1 MSEIYTVIVV
11 ILGILAVS
19 GLFVGVSNDAVN
31 FLNSAIGSKAAPMKT
46 ILLVASIGILLGTVT
61 SSGMM
66 EVARN
71 GMFNP
76 GLFSFHE
83 VMMLYMGVMF
93 ANVILLDLY
102 NSMGLPTSTTVS
114 LIFCL
119 LGAAVAVSIYKI
131 SNDEALGMGDLNH
144 FINTGR
150 AMGIVSA
157 ILLSVVIAFTF
168 GTLIMY
174 ISRLIFSFRY
184 TAMFRRF
191 GAFWCGA
198 SFTAILYFAVF
209 KGLKTPLAGSAAIE
223 WIDQHILLS
232 LFLCWAVGSLLLF
245 FLQRLKINILRL
257 TILSGTFALALAFA
271 GNDLVNFIGV
281 PVAGF
286 DAYSIARHAGDST
299 ILMEGLNASVPANFL
314 VLMTAGVIMIVTLWT
329 SKKAMHVTE
338 TEISLSTQGESE
350 TQYGSSLFSR
360 TIVRAALNASNAI
373 DRTIP
378 KRIRDKISSRFQ
390 YEDIEHS
397 GAPYDMIRA
406 TVNLTTSAMLISVA
420 TSLKL
425 PLSTTYV
432 CFMVAMG
439 SSLADKAWGRESAV
453 YRISGVMTVVAG
465 WFITAVGGFLIAL
478 AMGLILI
485 YGGIAAF
492 VVTTLLCGYMLV
504 KSNFFKKNKAAETA
518 AVKAAETGSDIIYN
532 ITQEVC
538 ATMERTTRIYDRTL
552 IAVFKENR
560 KVLREM
566 VRESN
571 ELFYQSRERKYSLL
585 PTLRKLQKGDIDT
598 AHYYVQ
604 VVDYL
609 NEMTKALAHITRPAF
624 EHIDNN
630 HEGLSKEQTEDLMHI
645 NDEVESIYR
654 HINNMLRTGDFSDLD
669 MVLEMRDRL
678 FEAIADA
685 IKSEVTR
692 INENRSNTKAS
703 ILYLTIL
710 NETKSMVLQR
720 ATCSNRSATSSNTR
734 TGRCSGSTKSS
745 NSASRREAKRNSP
758 WTSHWPN
765 GGKTSPNTFSTSG
778 RSRTCS
784 GHSSSAP
791 RPSTRSSSLRAES
804 KRDNATTTCSG
815 TWTSPTC
822 CAKRAKR
829 KRDTWSIRC
838 I

>member
-390 YEDIEHS
+390 YEDIERQRRPLRHDPRHGEPHDLRHAYFGGHVAQTAAFDQAVDKDIIQTLAYTLNQGTVRPD
-397 GAPYDMIRA
+397 GAGWSFR
-406 TVNLTTSAMLISVA
+406 
-420 TSLKL
+420 
-425 PLSTTYV
+425 
-432 CFMVAMG
+432 
-439 SSLADKAWGRESAV
+439 LADGRKSFGKTGTSEDLAV
-453 YRISGVMTVVAG
+453 SGG
-465 WFITAVGGFLIAL
+465 SFIPNQ
-478 AMGLILI
+478 
-485 YGGIAAF
+485 IAAF
-492 VVTTLLCGYMLV
+492 AVVGDAQNPYTNRISNIAINGRYNSYWDGSTIAAPAV
-504 KSNFFKKNKAAETA
+504 TNFFNSYISKKK
-518 AVKAAETGSDIIYN
+518 I
-532 ITQEVC
+532 
-538 ATMERTTRIYDRTL
+538 
-552 IAVFKENR
+552 
-560 KVLREM
+560 
-566 VRESN
+566 
-571 ELFYQSRERKYSLL
+571 
-585 PTLRKLQKGDIDT
+585 P
-598 AHYYVQ
+598 
-604 VVDYL
+604 
-609 NEMTKALAHITRPAF
+609 
-624 EHIDNN
+624 IDNDY
-630 HEGLSKEQTEDLMHI
+630 GQPVSKYTTTGKYLGIGGRTFSVPQTTT
-645 NDEVESIYR
+645 NGNSQ
-654 HINNMLRTGDFSDLD
+654 S
-669 MVLEMRDRL
+669 
-678 FEAIADA
+678 
-685 IKSEVTR
+685 
-692 INENRSNTKAS
+692 
-703 ILYLTIL
+703 
-710 NETKSMVLQR
+710 Q
-720 ATCSNRSATSSNTR
+720 SSNNQSQSQN
-734 TGRCSGSTKSS
+734 TGQNNTQTQGTNSEQS
-745 NSASRREAKRNSP
+745 ND
-758 WTSHWPN
+758 
-765 GGKTSPNTFSTSG
+765 GQ
-778 RSRTCS
+778 
-784 GHSSSAP
+784 
-791 RPSTRSSSLRAES
+791 
-804 KRDNATTTCSG
+804 
-815 TWTSPTC
+815 
-822 CAKRAKR
+822 
-829 KRDTWSIRC
+829 
-838 I
+838 

>member
-1 MSEIYTVIVV
+1 MS
-11 ILGILAVS
+11 
-19 GLFVGVSNDAVN
+19 
-31 FLNSAIGSKAAPMKT
+31 
-46 ILLVASIGILLGTVT
+46 
-61 SSGMM
+61 
-66 EVARN
+66 
-71 GMFNP
+71 
-76 GLFSFHE
+76 
-83 VMMLYMGVMF
+83 
-93 ANVILLDLY
+93 
-102 NSMGLPTSTTVS
+102 
-114 LIFCL
+114 
-119 LGAAVAVSIYKI
+119 
-131 SNDEALGMGDLNH
+131 
-144 FINTGR
+144 
-150 AMGIVSA
+150 
-157 ILLSVVIAFTF
+157 LSVLF
-168 GTLIMY
+168 
-174 ISRLIFSFRY
+174 
-184 TAMFRRF
+184 
-191 GAFWCGA
+191 
-198 SFTAILYFAVF
+198 
-209 KGLKTPLAGSAAIE
+209 
-223 WIDQHILLS
+223 HILI
-232 LFLCWAVGSLLLF
+232 VF
-245 FLQRLKINILRL
+245 FNVNVFRII
-257 TILSGTFALALAFA
+257 ILSGTFSLAFAFA
-271 GNDLVNFIGV
+271 GNDLVNFVGV
-281 PVAGF
+281 PLAALSSVQDFMAHGTDGAPYMMSSLLENDPAPTIFLLLSGLVMVA
-286 DAYSIARHAGDST
+286 
-299 ILMEGLNASVPANFL
+299 
-314 VLMTAGVIMIVTLWT
+314 TLWF
-329 SKKAMHVTE
+329 SKKARAVVQTS
-338 TEISLSTQGESE
+338 INLSSSQSGEHE
-350 TQYGSSLFSR
+350 QFGSSVPGR
-360 TIVRAALNASNAI
+360 MIVRSSMALG
-373 DRTIP
+373 
-378 KRIRDKISSRFQ
+378 RIVRQILPMQLQVGLRSRFKPRKLERDETPLPFD
-390 YEDIEHS
+390 YV
-397 GAPYDMIRA
+397 RA
-406 TVNLTTSAMLISVA
+406 SINLVLSSILIASA
-420 TSLKL
+420 TSLQL

-645 NDEVESIYR
+645 NDDVEPIFR
-654 HINNMLRTGDFSDLD
+654 HFYYMLRTGDFSDLD

-710 NETKSMVLQR
+710 NETKSMVLQSR
-720 ATCSNRSATSSNTR
+720 NLL
-734 TGRCSGSTKSS
+734 KSQRYFLEHKDGPLQWL
-745 NSASRREAKRNSP
+745 NKI
-758 WTSHWPN
+758 
-765 GGKTSPNTFSTSG
+765 K
-778 RSRTCS
+778 
-784 GHSSSAP
+784 
-791 RPSTRSSSLRAES
+791 
-804 KRDNATTTCSG
+804 
-815 TWTSPTC
+815 
-822 CAKRAKR
+822 
-829 KRDTWSIRC
+829 
-838 I
+838 